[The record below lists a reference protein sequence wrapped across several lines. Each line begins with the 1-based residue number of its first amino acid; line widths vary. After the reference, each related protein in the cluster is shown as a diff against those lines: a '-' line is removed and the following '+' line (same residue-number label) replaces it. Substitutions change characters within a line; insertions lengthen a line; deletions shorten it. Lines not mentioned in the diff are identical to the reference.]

1 MNREPWQARRYRSQ
15 LGIRIAVMV
24 AAGALGLAACGGDST
39 DTAPVE
45 DAGAGGTAAVSI
57 VDFAFAP
64 AELTVSTGT
73 EVTWKNDQAA
83 SHTVTGDDGEF
94 DSANLA
100 EGAEFSQTF
109 DTAGTFTYHCEIH
122 PTMTGTVTV
131 EG

>member
-1 MNREPWQARRYRSQ
+1 
-15 LGIRIAVMV
+15 MV

-83 SHTVTGDDGEF
+83 SHTVTDDDGEF